1 MGYFAFR
8 LLVQYFFSRSEIAF
22 QEQGVKE
29 LLKLVVSITLAGVIL
44 WLGGSIQIRAP
55 RSWFQCHRLPKP
67 SSPIARRW

>member
-1 MGYFAFR
+1 MWTLLHRALQTLRTQTTVSLVGYFAFR

-44 WLGGSIQIRAP
+44 WLGGSM
-55 RSWFQCHRLPKP
+55 
-67 SSPIARRW
+67 